1 MEEQKM
7 NHFPVV
13 SKSDSQLAVSSSL
26 KPAPYWLLAG
36 FWICTMI
43 AIAVVIRRL
52 VALEHPSVSGP
63 PQMAALDNAFSS
75 HTALTV
81 AHIVPALA
89 FVLLAPFA
97 LLRRFA
103 ALRWPKKLLY
113 PLGIVVGATA
123 YAMST
128 YAVGGWTERS
138 AVFFF
143 DTLFLYSLVRA
154 WLFQSRNQDA
164 LSRLWLI
171 RAVAVLLGIATTRP
185 IMGIFFATSRL
196 TQLSFQQFF
205 GIAFWVGFSINWIV
219 VEAWFRAAN
228 QRVA

>member
-1 MEEQKM
+1 
-7 NHFPVV
+7 
-13 SKSDSQLAVSSSL
+13 
-26 KPAPYWLLAG
+26 
-36 FWICTMI
+36 
-43 AIAVVIRRL
+43 
-52 VALEHPSVSGP
+52 
-63 PQMAALDNAFSS
+63 MAALDNAFSS

-196 TQLSFQQFF
+196 THLSFQEFF

>member
-1 MEEQKM
+1 M

-13 SKSDSQLAVSSSL
+13 AKGDSNLAASSPL
-26 KPAPYWLLAG
+26 KPAPNWLLTG

-63 PQMAALDNAFSS
+63 PQMAALDNSFSS
-75 HTALTV
+75 RTALTV

-103 ALRWPKKLLY
+103 AFRWPEKLLY

-123 YAMST
+123 YAMSA
-128 YAVGGWTERS
+128 YAIGGWTERS

-164 LSRLWLI
+164 LSRLWLM

-196 TQLSFQQFF
+196 THLSFQQFF
-205 GIAFWVGFSINWIV
+205 GIAFWVGFTINWFV
-219 VEAWFRAAN
+219 AEGWFRAAN
-228 QRVA
+228 QPMKA